1 MSIND
6 KDLTKDLTEEEY
18 RIKYLK
24 YKEKYIALKNQSA
37 GASAMDCNS
46 VWKDAGWSMPPC
58 TLCANSKNLISKCC
72 IGYRSAKK
80 QLGKK
85 SINFGKQMFKSG
97 QASKSRFDELCKCG
111 HWASAHEPLATR
123 TFAQFGYQR
132 VEGILN
138 NQKDQDSRT
147 IGLPTQIFTDLKMKE
162 LGQTLIEEFNNLD
175 MPSLLNNLGNQSSSQ
190 SSYSQPKSVSSQSA
204 LEYRTDEY
212 GNPL

>member
-46 VWKDAGWSMPPC
+46 VWKDAGWSDAPC
-58 TLCANSKNLISKCC
+58 NLCANSRNVISKCC

-97 QASKSRFDELCKCG
+97 QASDSRFDELCKCG
-111 HWASAHEPLATR
+111 HWASVHNHLATR

-132 VEGILN
+132 EEGIIN
-138 NQKDQDSRT
+138 KKKDVDGRT
-147 IGLPTQIFTDLKMKE
+147 NGLPLEIFKGKMTNFGQKLKD
-162 LGQTLIEEFNNLD
+162 EFNNLD
-175 MPSLLNNLGNQSSSQ
+175 MPDLISSNLGNQSSSQ
-190 SSYSQPKSVSSQSA
+190 SSFSSQNTIGYKPY
-204 LEYRTDEY
+204 EGDD
-212 GNPL
+212 G